1 MGRNRDASAA
11 AAPPP
16 PWTQSPE
23 SSQRFMCS
31 FASATG
37 IASSTLCRAPIDLLS
52 NAACHVAH
60 CRGAQRTW
68 SDPGGAVP
76 PTRTSPPNVSY
87 GTG

>member
-1 MGRNRDASAA
+1 MCRDRDASAAA

-37 IASSTLCRAPIDLLS
+37 IASSTLCSASIDLLS
-52 NAACHVAH
+52 NAACHVTH
-60 CRGAQRTW
+60 RREAQCTW
-68 SDPGGAVP
+68 RDARRRRAVDEQV
-76 PTRTSPPNVSY
+76 PT
-87 GTG
+87 